1 MSTFKDRLTLLWPA
15 KSTSEIA
22 DKIGMS
28 YVGLSKVF
36 SKDAL
41 PKADTLLKIHEV
53 SGCDLKWLMT
63 GEGVPF
69 PKGAATGSN
78 QELQEPVAGYNAKW
92 NAKSIQTAPEVL
104 DTLGNPVDLSEFV
117 FIPRYNVKVAAGHGY
132 TVEDEK
138 PRFTMAFRKYWIR
151 FYLRTDPK
159 SLSVVKVAGDS
170 MEGILFD
177 GDNVLVDHSRNQ
189 PGNGLY
195 VLRIGEELIVKRT
208 QTLPGN
214 HLLVSS
220 ANEAYQPF
228 ELNLADETSGVE
240 IIGKV
245 VWFGRQI

>member
-1 MSTFKDRLTLLWPA
+1 MENFNVEFAKRMEIVAKRLGSVSELCRRVDVAYPTATKWVKEGAEPSTTNLIKIADAAGVNLLW
-15 KSTSEIA
+15 
-22 DKIGMS
+22 
-28 YVGLSKVF
+28 L
-36 SKDAL
+36 
-41 PKADTLLKIHEV
+41 
-53 SGCDLKWLMT
+53 
-63 GEGVPF
+63 
-69 PKGAATGSN
+69 ATGQGAMLKEDSEDGE
-78 QELQEPVAGYNAKW
+78 QPAAYDGDQYAQ
-92 NAKSIQTAPEVL
+92 SVL
-104 DTLGNPVDLSEFV
+104 DTLNRPVDIEEFV

-132 TVEDEK
+132 IAEDEK

-151 FYLRTDPK
+151 VHLRTDPK

-214 HLLVSS
+214 YLLVSS

>member
-1 MSTFKDRLTLLWPA
+1 MENFNVEFAKRMEIVVKRLGSVSELARRVDVAYPTATKWVKEGAEPSTTNLIKITEAAGVNLLWLA
-15 KSTSEIA
+15 TGQGA
-22 DKIGMS
+22 M
-28 YVGLSKVF
+28 L
-36 SKDAL
+36 
-41 PKADTLLKIHEV
+41 KADSE
-53 SGCDLKWLMT
+53 G
-63 GEGVPF
+63 GE
-69 PKGAATGSN
+69 
-78 QELQEPVAGYNAKW
+78 Q
-92 NAKSIQTAPEVL
+92 QTAYDGERYTQPIL
-104 DTLGNPVDLSEFV
+104 DTLDRPVDIEEFV

-132 TVEDEK
+132 IVEDEK
-138 PRFTMAFRKYWIR
+138 PRFTMAFRRYWIR
-151 FYLRTDPK
+151 VHLRTDPK

-170 MEGILFD
+170 MEGVLFD

-208 QTLPGN
+208 QTLPGS

-228 ELNLADETSGVE
+228 ELDLADETSGVE

>member
-1 MSTFKDRLTLLWPA
+1 MSSFKERLQFLWSDAKPA
-15 KSTSEIA
+15 QIA
-22 DKIGMS
+22 RDLNWSISG
-28 YVGLSKVF
+28 VLRIF
-36 SKDAL
+36 EKDTI
-41 PKADTLLKIHEV
+41 PKAETLVSIQKLK
-53 SGCDLKWLMT
+53 GCDWNWLMT

-69 PKGAATGSN
+69 PEEVATGSN
-78 QELQEPVAGYNAKW
+78 QELLEPVGHNAKW
-92 NAKSIQTAPEVL
+92 IAQGATTALEVL

-132 TVEDEK
+132 VVEDEK

-151 FYLRTDPK
+151 LHLRTDPK
-159 SLSVVKVAGDS
+159 SLSVVKVTGDS
-170 MEGILFD
+170 MEGVLFD

-208 QTLPGN
+208 QTLPGS

-228 ELNLADETSGVE
+228 ELDLADETSGVE

>member
-1 MSTFKDRLTLLWPA
+1 MSSFKERLQFLWSDAKPA
-15 KSTSEIA
+15 QIA
-22 DKIGMS
+22 RDLNWSISG
-28 YVGLSKVF
+28 VLRIF
-36 SKDAL
+36 EKDTI
-41 PKADTLLKIHEV
+41 PKAETLVSIQKLK
-53 SGCDLKWLMT
+53 GCDWNWLMT

-69 PKGAATGSN
+69 PEEVATGSN
-78 QELQEPVAGYNAKW
+78 QELLEPVGHNAKW
-92 NAKSIQTAPEVL
+92 IAQGATKALEVL

-117 FIPRYNVKVAAGHGY
+117 FIPRYNIKVAAGHGY
-132 TVEDEK
+132 VVEDEK

-151 FYLRTDPK
+151 FHLRTDPK
-159 SLSVVKVAGDS
+159 SLSVVKVTGDS
-170 MEGILFD
+170 MEGVLFD

-228 ELNLADETSGVE
+228 ELDLADETSGVE

>member
-1 MSTFKDRLTLLWPA
+1 MSSFKERLQFLWSDAKPA
-15 KSTSEIA
+15 QIA
-22 DKIGMS
+22 RDLNWSISG
-28 YVGLSKVF
+28 VLRIF
-36 SKDAL
+36 EKDTI
-41 PKADTLLKIHEV
+41 PKAETLVSIQKLK
-53 SGCDLKWLMT
+53 GCDWNWLMT

-69 PKGAATGSN
+69 PEEVATGSN
-78 QELQEPVAGYNAKW
+78 QELLEPVGHNAKW
-92 NAKSIQTAPEVL
+92 IAQGATTALEVL

-132 TVEDEK
+132 IAEDEK

-151 FYLRTDPK
+151 LHLRTDPK
-159 SLSVVKVAGDS
+159 SLSVVKVTGDS
-170 MEGILFD
+170 MEGVLFD

>member
-1 MSTFKDRLTLLWPA
+1 MSSFKERLQFLWSDAKPA
-15 KSTSEIA
+15 QIA
-22 DKIGMS
+22 RDLNWSISG
-28 YVGLSKVF
+28 VLRIF
-36 SKDAL
+36 EKDTI
-41 PKADTLLKIHEV
+41 PKAETLVSIQKLK
-53 SGCDLKWLMT
+53 GCDWNWLMT

-69 PKGAATGSN
+69 PEEVATGRN
-78 QELQEPVAGYNAKW
+78 QELLEPVGHNAKW
-92 NAKSIQTAPEVL
+92 IAQGATTALEVL

-132 TVEDEK
+132 VVEDEK

-151 FYLRTDPK
+151 LHLRTDPK
-159 SLSVVKVAGDS
+159 SLSVVKVTGDS
-170 MEGILFD
+170 MEGVLFD

>member
-1 MSTFKDRLTLLWPA
+1 MSTFKDRLALLWPE

-69 PKGAATGSN
+69 PETVATGSN
-78 QELQEPVAGYNAKW
+78 QELLESVGHNAKW
-92 NAKSIQTAPEVL
+92 IAQGATTALEVL

-132 TVEDEK
+132 VVEDEK

-151 FYLRTDPK
+151 FHLRTDPK
-159 SLSVVKVAGDS
+159 SLSIVKVTGDS

>member
-1 MSTFKDRLTLLWPA
+1 MENFNVEFAKRMETVAKRLGSVSELCRRVDVAYPTATKWVKEGAEPSTTNLIKIADAAEVNLLW
-15 KSTSEIA
+15 
-22 DKIGMS
+22 
-28 YVGLSKVF
+28 L
-36 SKDAL
+36 
-41 PKADTLLKIHEV
+41 
-53 SGCDLKWLMT
+53 
-63 GEGVPF
+63 
-69 PKGAATGSN
+69 ATGQGAMLKEDSEDGE
-78 QELQEPVAGYNAKW
+78 QPAAYDGDQYAQP
-92 NAKSIQTAPEVL
+92 VL
-104 DTLGNPVDLSEFV
+104 DTLNRPVDIEEFV

-132 TVEDEK
+132 IAEDEK

-151 FYLRTDPK
+151 VHLRTDPK

-214 HLLVSS
+214 YLLVSS

>member
-1 MSTFKDRLTLLWPA
+1 MSSFKERLQFLWSDAKPA
-15 KSTSEIA
+15 QIA
-22 DKIGMS
+22 RDLNWSISG
-28 YVGLSKVF
+28 VLRIF
-36 SKDAL
+36 EKDTI
-41 PKADTLLKIHEV
+41 PKAETLVSIQKLK
-53 SGCDLKWLMT
+53 GCDWNWLMT

-69 PKGAATGSN
+69 PEEVGTGSN
-78 QELQEPVAGYNAKW
+78 QELLEPVGHNAKW
-92 NAKSIQTAPEVL
+92 IAQGATTALEVL

-132 TVEDEK
+132 VVEDEK

-151 FYLRTDPK
+151 LHLRTDPK
-159 SLSVVKVAGDS
+159 SLSVVKVTGDS
-170 MEGILFD
+170 MEGVLFD

>member
-1 MSTFKDRLTLLWPA
+1 MSTFKNRLALLWPE

-63 GEGVPF
+63 GEGMPF
-69 PKGAATGSN
+69 SEEVATGSN
-78 QELQEPVAGYNAKW
+78 QELLGPVGHNAKW
-92 NAKSIQTAPEVL
+92 IAQGATKALEVL

-117 FIPRYNVKVAAGHGY
+117 FIPRYNIKVAAGHGY
-132 TVEDEK
+132 VVEDEK

-151 FYLRTDPK
+151 FHLRTDPK
-159 SLSVVKVAGDS
+159 SLSVVKVTGDS
-170 MEGILFD
+170 MEGVLFD

>member
-1 MSTFKDRLTLLWPA
+1 MSSFKERLQFLWSDAKPA
-15 KSTSEIA
+15 QIA
-22 DKIGMS
+22 RDLNWSISG
-28 YVGLSKVF
+28 VLRIF
-36 SKDAL
+36 EKDTI
-41 PKADTLLKIHEV
+41 PKAETLVSIQKLK
-53 SGCDLKWLMT
+53 GCDWNWLMT

-69 PKGAATGSN
+69 PEEVATGSN
-78 QELQEPVAGYNAKW
+78 QELLEPVGHNAKW
-92 NAKSIQTAPEVL
+92 IAQGATTALEVL

-132 TVEDEK
+132 VVEDEK

-151 FYLRTDPK
+151 LHLRTDPK
-159 SLSVVKVAGDS
+159 SLSIVKVTGDS

>member
-1 MSTFKDRLTLLWPA
+1 MSSFKERLQFLWSDAKPA
-15 KSTSEIA
+15 QIA
-22 DKIGMS
+22 RDLNWSISG
-28 YVGLSKVF
+28 VLRIF
-36 SKDAL
+36 EKDTI
-41 PKADTLLKIHEV
+41 PKAETLVSIQKLK
-53 SGCDLKWLMT
+53 GCDWNWLMT

-69 PKGAATGSN
+69 PEEVATGSN
-78 QELQEPVAGYNAKW
+78 QELLEPVGHNAKW
-92 NAKSIQTAPEVL
+92 IAQGATTALEVL

-132 TVEDEK
+132 VVEDEK

-151 FYLRTDPK
+151 LHLRTDPK
-159 SLSVVKVAGDS
+159 SLSVVKVTGDS
-170 MEGILFD
+170 MEGVLFD

>member
-1 MSTFKDRLTLLWPA
+1 MSSFKERLQFLWSDAKPA
-15 KSTSEIA
+15 QIA
-22 DKIGMS
+22 RDLNWSISG
-28 YVGLSKVF
+28 VLRIF
-36 SKDAL
+36 EKDTI
-41 PKADTLLKIHEV
+41 PKAETLVSIQKLK
-53 SGCDLKWLMT
+53 GCDWNWLMT

-69 PKGAATGSN
+69 PEEVGTGSN
-78 QELQEPVAGYNAKW
+78 QELLEPVGHNAKW
-92 NAKSIQTAPEVL
+92 IAQGATTALEVL

-132 TVEDEK
+132 VVEDEK

-151 FYLRTDPK
+151 LHLRTDPK
-159 SLSVVKVAGDS
+159 SLSVVKVTGDS
-170 MEGILFD
+170 MEGVLFD

-208 QTLPGN
+208 QTLPGS

-228 ELNLADETSGVE
+228 ELDLADETSGVE

>member
-1 MSTFKDRLTLLWPA
+1 MENFNVEFAKRMKIVAKRLGSVSDLCRRVDVAYPTAAKWVKEGAEPSTTNLIKIADAAGVNLLW
-15 KSTSEIA
+15 
-22 DKIGMS
+22 
-28 YVGLSKVF
+28 L
-36 SKDAL
+36 
-41 PKADTLLKIHEV
+41 
-53 SGCDLKWLMT
+53 
-63 GEGVPF
+63 
-69 PKGAATGSN
+69 ATGQGAMLKEDSEDGK
-78 QELQEPVAGYNAKW
+78 QPAAYDGDQYAQP
-92 NAKSIQTAPEVL
+92 VL
-104 DTLGNPVDLSEFV
+104 DTLNRPVDIEEFV

-132 TVEDEK
+132 IAEDEK

-151 FYLRTDPK
+151 VHLRTDPK

>member
-1 MSTFKDRLTLLWPA
+1 MSSFKERLQFLWSDAKPA
-15 KSTSEIA
+15 QIA
-22 DKIGMS
+22 RDLNWSISG
-28 YVGLSKVF
+28 VLRIF
-36 SKDAL
+36 EKDTI
-41 PKADTLLKIHEV
+41 PKAETLVSIQKLK
-53 SGCDLKWLMT
+53 GCDWNWLMT

-69 PKGAATGSN
+69 PEEVASGSN
-78 QELQEPVAGYNAKW
+78 QELLEPVGHNAKW
-92 NAKSIQTAPEVL
+92 IAQGATKALEVL

-117 FIPRYNVKVAAGHGY
+117 FIPRYNIKVAAGHGY
-132 TVEDEK
+132 VVEDEK

-170 MEGILFD
+170 MESILFD

>member
-1 MSTFKDRLTLLWPA
+1 MENFNVEFAKRMEIVAKRLGSVSELCRRVDVAYPTATKWVKEGAEPSTTNLIKIADAAGVNLLW
-15 KSTSEIA
+15 
-22 DKIGMS
+22 
-28 YVGLSKVF
+28 L
-36 SKDAL
+36 
-41 PKADTLLKIHEV
+41 
-53 SGCDLKWLMT
+53 
-63 GEGVPF
+63 
-69 PKGAATGSN
+69 ATGQGAMLKEDSEDGK
-78 QELQEPVAGYNAKW
+78 QPAAYDGDQYAQP
-92 NAKSIQTAPEVL
+92 VL
-104 DTLGNPVDLSEFV
+104 DTLNRPVDIEEFV

-132 TVEDEK
+132 IAEDEK

-151 FYLRTDPK
+151 VHLRTDPK

-214 HLLVSS
+214 YLLVSS

>member
-1 MSTFKDRLTLLWPA
+1 MSTFKDRLTLLWPE

-41 PKADTLLKIHEV
+41 PKADTPLKIHEV

-78 QELQEPVAGYNAKW
+78 QELQEPVAGYNVKW
-92 NAKSIQTAPEVL
+92 NAKSIQTAPKVR

-132 TVEDEK
+132 IAEDEK

-151 FYLRTDPK
+151 VHLRTDPK

>member
-1 MSTFKDRLTLLWPA
+1 MENFNVEFAKRMKIVAKRLGSVSELCRRVDVAYPTAAKWVKEGAEPSTTNLIKIADAAGVNLLW
-15 KSTSEIA
+15 
-22 DKIGMS
+22 
-28 YVGLSKVF
+28 L
-36 SKDAL
+36 
-41 PKADTLLKIHEV
+41 
-53 SGCDLKWLMT
+53 
-63 GEGVPF
+63 
-69 PKGAATGSN
+69 ATGQGAMLKEDSEDGK
-78 QELQEPVAGYNAKW
+78 QPAAYDGDQYAQP
-92 NAKSIQTAPEVL
+92 VL
-104 DTLGNPVDLSEFV
+104 DTLNRPVDIEEFV

-132 TVEDEK
+132 IAEDEK

-151 FYLRTDPK
+151 VHLRTDPK

>member
-1 MSTFKDRLTLLWPA
+1 MSSFKERLQFLWSDAKPA
-15 KSTSEIA
+15 QIA
-22 DKIGMS
+22 RDLNWSISG
-28 YVGLSKVF
+28 VLRIF
-36 SKDAL
+36 EKDTI
-41 PKADTLLKIHEV
+41 PKAETLVSIQKLK
-53 SGCDLKWLMT
+53 GCDRNWLMT

-69 PKGAATGSN
+69 PEEVATGSN
-78 QELQEPVAGYNAKW
+78 QELLEPVGHNAKW
-92 NAKSIQTAPEVL
+92 IAQGATTALEVL

-132 TVEDEK
+132 VVEDEK

-151 FYLRTDPK
+151 LHLRTDPK
-159 SLSVVKVAGDS
+159 SLSVVKVTGDS
-170 MEGILFD
+170 MEGVLFD

>member
-1 MSTFKDRLTLLWPA
+1 MENFNVEFAKRMEIVAKRLGSVSELCRRVDVAYPTATKWVKEGAEPSTTNLIKIADAAGVNLLW
-15 KSTSEIA
+15 
-22 DKIGMS
+22 
-28 YVGLSKVF
+28 L
-36 SKDAL
+36 
-41 PKADTLLKIHEV
+41 
-53 SGCDLKWLMT
+53 
-63 GEGVPF
+63 
-69 PKGAATGSN
+69 ATGQGAMLKEDSEDGE
-78 QELQEPVAGYNAKW
+78 QPAAYDGDQYAQP
-92 NAKSIQTAPEVL
+92 VL
-104 DTLGNPVDLSEFV
+104 DTLNRPVDIEEFV

-132 TVEDEK
+132 IAEDEK

-151 FYLRTDPK
+151 VHLRTDPK

-208 QTLPGN
+208 QTLPGS

>member
-1 MSTFKDRLTLLWPA
+1 MENFNVEFAKRMEIVAKRLGSVSELCRRVDVAYPTATKWVKEGAEPSTTNLIKIADAAGVNLLW
-15 KSTSEIA
+15 
-22 DKIGMS
+22 
-28 YVGLSKVF
+28 L
-36 SKDAL
+36 
-41 PKADTLLKIHEV
+41 
-53 SGCDLKWLMT
+53 
-63 GEGVPF
+63 
-69 PKGAATGSN
+69 ATGQGAMLKEDSEDGK
-78 QELQEPVAGYNAKW
+78 QPAAYDGDQYAQP
-92 NAKSIQTAPEVL
+92 VL
-104 DTLGNPVDLSEFV
+104 DTLNRPVDIEEFV
-117 FIPRYNVKVAAGHGY
+117 FIPRYDVKVAAGHGY
-132 TVEDEK
+132 IAEDEK
-138 PRFTMAFRKYWIR
+138 PKFTMAFRRYWIR
-151 FYLRTDPK
+151 VHLRTDPK

-214 HLLVSS
+214 YLLVSS

>member
-1 MSTFKDRLTLLWPA
+1 
-15 KSTSEIA
+15 
-22 DKIGMS
+22 
-28 YVGLSKVF
+28 
-36 SKDAL
+36 
-41 PKADTLLKIHEV
+41 
-53 SGCDLKWLMT
+53 
-63 GEGVPF
+63 
-69 PKGAATGSN
+69 
-78 QELQEPVAGYNAKW
+78 
-92 NAKSIQTAPEVL
+92 
-104 DTLGNPVDLSEFV
+104 
-117 FIPRYNVKVAAGHGY
+117 
-132 TVEDEK
+132 
-138 PRFTMAFRKYWIR
+138 
-151 FYLRTDPK
+151 
-159 SLSVVKVAGDS
+159 

>member
-1 MSTFKDRLTLLWPA
+1 MENFNVEFAKRMEIVAKRLGSVSELCRRVDVAYPTATKWGKEGAEPSTTNLIKIADAAGVNLLW
-15 KSTSEIA
+15 
-22 DKIGMS
+22 
-28 YVGLSKVF
+28 L
-36 SKDAL
+36 
-41 PKADTLLKIHEV
+41 
-53 SGCDLKWLMT
+53 
-63 GEGVPF
+63 
-69 PKGAATGSN
+69 ATGQGAMLKEDSEDGK
-78 QELQEPVAGYNAKW
+78 QPAAYDGDQYAQP
-92 NAKSIQTAPEVL
+92 VL
-104 DTLGNPVDLSEFV
+104 DTLNRPVDIEEFV

-132 TVEDEK
+132 IAEDEK

-151 FYLRTDPK
+151 VHLRTDPK

-214 HLLVSS
+214 YLLVSS

>member
-1 MSTFKDRLTLLWPA
+1 MSSFKERLQFLWGDAKPA
-15 KSTSEIA
+15 QIA
-22 DKIGMS
+22 RDLNWSISG
-28 YVGLSKVF
+28 VLRIF
-36 SKDAL
+36 EKDTI
-41 PKADTLLKIHEV
+41 PKAETLVSIQKLK
-53 SGCDLKWLMT
+53 GCDWKWLMT

-92 NAKSIQTAPEVL
+92 NAKSIQTAPEVR

-132 TVEDEK
+132 AVEDEK

-151 FYLRTDPK
+151 VHLRTDPK

>member
-1 MSTFKDRLTLLWPA
+1 
-15 KSTSEIA
+15 
-22 DKIGMS
+22 
-28 YVGLSKVF
+28 
-36 SKDAL
+36 
-41 PKADTLLKIHEV
+41 
-53 SGCDLKWLMT
+53 MT

-69 PKGAATGSN
+69 PEEVATGSN
-78 QELQEPVAGYNAKW
+78 QELLEPVGHNAKW
-92 NAKSIQTAPEVL
+92 IAQGATTALEVL

-132 TVEDEK
+132 VVEDEK

-151 FYLRTDPK
+151 LHLRTDPK
-159 SLSVVKVAGDS
+159 SLSVVKVTGDS
-170 MEGILFD
+170 MEGVLFD

>member
-1 MSTFKDRLTLLWPA
+1 MSSFKERLQFLWSDAKPA
-15 KSTSEIA
+15 QIA
-22 DKIGMS
+22 RDLNWSISG
-28 YVGLSKVF
+28 VLRIF
-36 SKDAL
+36 EKDTI
-41 PKADTLLKIHEV
+41 PKAETLVSIQKLK
-53 SGCDLKWLMT
+53 GCDWNWLMT

-69 PKGAATGSN
+69 PEEVGTGSN
-78 QELQEPVAGYNAKW
+78 QELLEPVGHNAKW
-92 NAKSIQTAPEVL
+92 IAQGATTALEVL

-132 TVEDEK
+132 VVEDEK

-151 FYLRTDPK
+151 FHLRTDPK
-159 SLSVVKVAGDS
+159 SLSVVKVTGDS
-170 MEGILFD
+170 MEGVLFD

>member
-1 MSTFKDRLTLLWPA
+1 MSSFKERLQFLWSDAKPA
-15 KSTSEIA
+15 QIA
-22 DKIGMS
+22 RDLNWSISG
-28 YVGLSKVF
+28 VLRIF
-36 SKDAL
+36 EKDTI
-41 PKADTLLKIHEV
+41 PKAETLISIQKLK
-53 SGCDLKWLMT
+53 GCDWNWLMT

-69 PKGAATGSN
+69 PEEVATGSN
-78 QELQEPVAGYNAKW
+78 QELLEPVAGDNAKW
-92 NAKSIQTAPEVL
+92 ITQSATTALEVL

-117 FIPRYNVKVAAGHGY
+117 FIPRYNVKVAARHGY
-132 TVEDEK
+132 VVEDEK

-151 FYLRTDPK
+151 LHLRTDPK
-159 SLSVVKVAGDS
+159 SLSVVKVTGDS
-170 MEGILFD
+170 MEGVLFD

>member
-1 MSTFKDRLTLLWPA
+1 MENFNVEFAKRMEIVAKRLGSVSELCRRVDVAYPTATKWVKEGAEPSTTNLIKIADAAGVNLLW
-15 KSTSEIA
+15 
-22 DKIGMS
+22 
-28 YVGLSKVF
+28 L
-36 SKDAL
+36 
-41 PKADTLLKIHEV
+41 
-53 SGCDLKWLMT
+53 
-63 GEGVPF
+63 
-69 PKGAATGSN
+69 ATGQGAMLKEDSEDGK
-78 QELQEPVAGYNAKW
+78 QPAAYDGDQYAQP
-92 NAKSIQTAPEVL
+92 VL
-104 DTLGNPVDLSEFV
+104 DTLNRPVDIEEFV

-132 TVEDEK
+132 IAEDEK

-151 FYLRTDPK
+151 VHLRTDPK

-214 HLLVSS
+214 YLLVSS

-240 IIGKV
+240 LIGKV

>member
-1 MSTFKDRLTLLWPA
+1 MSSFKERLQFLWSDAKPA
-15 KSTSEIA
+15 QIA
-22 DKIGMS
+22 RDLNWSISG
-28 YVGLSKVF
+28 VLRIF
-36 SKDAL
+36 EKDTI
-41 PKADTLLKIHEV
+41 PKAETLVSIQKLK
-53 SGCDLKWLMT
+53 GCDWNWLMT

-69 PKGAATGSN
+69 PEEVATGSN
-78 QELQEPVAGYNAKW
+78 QELLEPVGHNAKW
-92 NAKSIQTAPEVL
+92 IAQGATTALEVL

-132 TVEDEK
+132 VVEDEK

-151 FYLRTDPK
+151 LHLRTDPK
-159 SLSVVKVAGDS
+159 SLSVVKVTGDS
-170 MEGILFD
+170 MEAVLFD

>member
-1 MSTFKDRLTLLWPA
+1 MSSFKERLQFLWSDAKPA
-15 KSTSEIA
+15 QIA
-22 DKIGMS
+22 RDLNWSISG
-28 YVGLSKVF
+28 VLRIF
-36 SKDAL
+36 EKDTI
-41 PKADTLLKIHEV
+41 PKAETLVSIQKLK
-53 SGCDLKWLMT
+53 GCDWNWLMT

-69 PKGAATGSN
+69 PEEVATGSN
-78 QELQEPVAGYNAKW
+78 QELLEPVGHNAKC
-92 NAKSIQTAPEVL
+92 ATTALEVL

-132 TVEDEK
+132 VVEDEK

-151 FYLRTDPK
+151 LHLRTDPK
-159 SLSVVKVAGDS
+159 SLSVVKVTGDS
-170 MEGILFD
+170 MEGVLFD

>member
-1 MSTFKDRLTLLWPA
+1 MSSFKERLQFLWSDAKPA
-15 KSTSEIA
+15 QIA
-22 DKIGMS
+22 RDLNWSISG
-28 YVGLSKVF
+28 VLRIF
-36 SKDAL
+36 EKDTI
-41 PKADTLLKIHEV
+41 PKAETLVSIQKLK
-53 SGCDLKWLMT
+53 GCDWNWLMT

-69 PKGAATGSN
+69 PEEVATGSN
-78 QELQEPVAGYNAKW
+78 QELLEPVGHNAKW
-92 NAKSIQTAPEVL
+92 IAQGATKALEVL

-117 FIPRYNVKVAAGHGY
+117 FIPRYNIKVAAGHGY
-132 TVEDEK
+132 VVEDEK

-151 FYLRTDPK
+151 FHLRTDPK
-159 SLSVVKVAGDS
+159 SLSVVKVTGDS
-170 MEGILFD
+170 MEGVLFD

>member
-1 MSTFKDRLTLLWPA
+1 MSTLKDRLALLWPE

-69 PKGAATGSN
+69 PEKVATGSN
-78 QELQEPVAGYNAKW
+78 QELLESVGHNAKW
-92 NAKSIQTAPEVL
+92 IAQGATTALEVL

-132 TVEDEK
+132 VVEDEK

-151 FYLRTDPK
+151 FHLRTDPK
-159 SLSVVKVAGDS
+159 SLSIVKVTGDS

>member
-1 MSTFKDRLTLLWPA
+1 MSTFKDRLTLLWPE

-78 QELQEPVAGYNAKW
+78 QELQEPVAGYNVKW
-92 NAKSIQTAPEVL
+92 NAKSIQTAPEVR

-132 TVEDEK
+132 IAEDEK

-151 FYLRTDPK
+151 VHLRTDPK

-170 MEGILFD
+170 MEGVLFD
-177 GDNVLVDHSRNQ
+177 GD
-189 PGNGLY
+189 NGLY

>member
-1 MSTFKDRLTLLWPA
+1 MSSFKERLQFLWSDAKPA
-15 KSTSEIA
+15 QIA
-22 DKIGMS
+22 RDLNWSISG
-28 YVGLSKVF
+28 VLRIF
-36 SKDAL
+36 EKDTI
-41 PKADTLLKIHEV
+41 PKAETLVSIQKLK
-53 SGCDLKWLMT
+53 GCDWNWLMT

-69 PKGAATGSN
+69 PEEVGTGSN
-78 QELQEPVAGYNAKW
+78 QELLEPVGHNAKW
-92 NAKSIQTAPEVL
+92 IAQGATTALEVL

-132 TVEDEK
+132 VVEDEK

-151 FYLRTDPK
+151 LHLRTDPK
-159 SLSVVKVAGDS
+159 SLSVVKVTGDS
-170 MEGILFD
+170 MEGVLFD

-208 QTLPGN
+208 QTLPGS

>member
-1 MSTFKDRLTLLWPA
+1 
-15 KSTSEIA
+15 
-22 DKIGMS
+22 
-28 YVGLSKVF
+28 
-36 SKDAL
+36 
-41 PKADTLLKIHEV
+41 
-53 SGCDLKWLMT
+53 
-63 GEGVPF
+63 
-69 PKGAATGSN
+69 
-78 QELQEPVAGYNAKW
+78 
-92 NAKSIQTAPEVL
+92 
-104 DTLGNPVDLSEFV
+104 
-117 FIPRYNVKVAAGHGY
+117 
-132 TVEDEK
+132 
-138 PRFTMAFRKYWIR
+138 MAFRKYWIR
-151 FYLRTDPK
+151 LHLRTDPK
-159 SLSVVKVAGDS
+159 SLSVVKVTGDS
-170 MEGILFD
+170 MEGVLFD

>member
-1 MSTFKDRLTLLWPA
+1 MSTFKDRLALLWPE

-69 PKGAATGSN
+69 PEKVAISSN
-78 QELQEPVAGYNAKW
+78 QELLESVGHNAKW
-92 NAKSIQTAPEVL
+92 ITQSATTALEVL

-132 TVEDEK
+132 AVEDEK

-159 SLSVVKVAGDS
+159 SLSVVKVTGDS
-170 MEGILFD
+170 MEGVLFD

>member
-1 MSTFKDRLTLLWPA
+1 MSTFKDRLTLLWPE

-36 SKDAL
+36 SKDTL

-63 GEGVPF
+63 GEGIPF

-132 TVEDEK
+132 AVEDEK

>member
-1 MSTFKDRLTLLWPA
+1 MENFNVEFAKRMEIVAKRLGSVSELCRRVDVAYPTATKWVKEGAEPSTTNLIKIADAAGVNLLW
-15 KSTSEIA
+15 
-22 DKIGMS
+22 
-28 YVGLSKVF
+28 L
-36 SKDAL
+36 
-41 PKADTLLKIHEV
+41 
-53 SGCDLKWLMT
+53 
-63 GEGVPF
+63 
-69 PKGAATGSN
+69 ATGQGAMLKEDSEDGK
-78 QELQEPVAGYNAKW
+78 QPAAYDGDQYAQP
-92 NAKSIQTAPEVL
+92 VL
-104 DTLGNPVDLSEFV
+104 DTLNRPVDIEEFV

-132 TVEDEK
+132 IAEDEK
-138 PRFTMAFRKYWIR
+138 PRFTMAFRRYWIR
-151 FYLRTDPK
+151 VHLRTDPK

-214 HLLVSS
+214 YLLVSS